1 MSFGTIFWDD
11 TAIFWDENLLGFLTK
26 KKNCFGPIRSLF
38 TLFSSQNV
46 VISSLKIMAQNIILK
61 DMNKSLVLK

>member
-1 MSFGTIFWDD
+1 MRR
-11 TAIFWDENLLGFLTK
+11 K
-26 KKNCFGPIRSLF
+26 PCFGPLRSLF